1 MQVVHGYKPPRL
13 AARRSST
20 AVTSGPPGPDTVA
33 SSIAGPARSISIH
46 NMVPKWATRPSVRG
60 AECRAAVRLKVMQMA
75 VDVASFTPAEA
86 DQLRRAMG
94 AKRSSAKMRA
104 LMARFFTGC
113 AANGLDRELATRVFE
128 QIHAFSGYGF
138 PEAHSMSF
146 ALLVYASTWFKR
158 YYPAAFCA
166 GLLRAQPMGFY
177 SPQSLVADARR
188 HGVQV
193 RQPDINLSVAH
204 ATLEPLPG
212 GGKLHAIRAG
222 LGTVRTIGEKL
233 AEQIVAERA
242 AYGPFEDMADVA
254 RRVRLT
260 TPQVEALATA

>member
-138 PEAHSMSF
+138 PVHSPTRHLSEAGVDDTVGGLDQAVHSGC
-146 ALLVYASTWFKR
+146 AASIS
-158 YYPAAFCA
+158 
-166 GLLRAQPMGFY
+166 GLIWRM
-177 SPQSLVADARR
+177 
-188 HGVQV
+188 
-193 RQPDINLSVAH
+193 
-204 ATLEPLPG
+204 
-212 GGKLHAIRAG
+212 
-222 LGTVRTIGEKL
+222 
-233 AEQIVAERA
+233 
-242 AYGPFEDMADVA
+242 
-254 RRVRLT
+254 RVT
-260 TPQVEALATA
+260 